1 MAVRNGPGTG
11 GLVIRVKEEREN
23 PWNLRNI
30 LPRDGNQFQVRHL
43 TRKIP
48 VVVSTV
54 ISVLT
59 LHMSQ

>member
-30 LPRDGNQFQVRHL
+30 LPRDGNQCQVRQL